1 MTKKSKVLNVNGN
14 GTWESSYGLYYKWEV
29 EFENGDA
36 GQNLTKTEQNNYFV
50 VGEEVEYIREE
61 KGKFINIKRPKLDNF
76 QSNNQSFKK
85 DDNVQK
91 MIVKQSSL
99 KAATDFCISKGTNN
113 AEDILAIAEVFTDWV
128 MTDEKPLP
136 FENKT
141 PF

>member
-1 MTKKSKVLNVNGN
+1 MVKKSKVLNVNGN

-85 DDNVQK
+85 DD
-91 MIVKQSSL
+91 MASLGIEFL
-99 KAATDFCISKGTNN
+99 KATNVIDKISASNITS
-113 AEDILAIAEVFTDWV
+113 
-128 MTDEKPLP
+128 
-136 FENKT
+136 
-141 PF
+141 

>member
-1 MTKKSKVLNVNGN
+1 M
-14 GTWESSYGLYYKWEV
+14 
-29 EFENGDA
+29 
-36 GQNLTKTEQNNYFV
+36 
-50 VGEEVEYIREE
+50 EYIREE

>member
-1 MTKKSKVLNVNGN
+1 MTKKSKVLNVQGN
-14 GTWESSYGLYYKWEV
+14 GTWESSYGLYYKWEI

-113 AEDILAIAEVFTDWV
+113 AEDI
-128 MTDEKPLP
+128 
-136 FENKT
+136 
-141 PF
+141 